1 MDLKRNTIDAII
13 ALLVFLMISVSVN
26 SLTFDVTKYGGKQNS
41 DISQALAVAWKDAC
55 AAPSSA
61 KIVIPKGLYK
71 LRKGYFMGP
80 CKSPIEFEL
89 EGTLQAPST
98 ANGFQ
103 KGDGWVTFERINKLS
118 VYGSGTFDGQGK
130 NSWGTQCARTN
141 YCGQLPV
148 NIRLNYVTNSVIKS
162 VTSLNSKQFHYIVYG
177 GENLSFKNVK
187 IIAPEDSWTTDGIHI
202 GRSTNITVTDSIIK
216 TGDDCI
222 SIGDGTKKLT
232 ITRVTCGPG
241 HGISVGSLGRYNN
254 ELPVQSIYVRD
265 CTFKGSTNGVRIKT
279 WQGSQDSIATDMHFE
294 NLMMYNVQNPIIID
308 QEYCPW
314 NTCNNVKEK
323 PSRVKLSKVSFKN
336 IRGTSATAVGVKLIC
351 GGYSCQNVE
360 ISGID
365 LKYNGNGPTKSVCK
379 NVKPMALSNAWK
391 QACAS
396 PTQSELRIPKGTFK
410 LKRATLNG
418 PCKAPIKINL
428 QGTLQAPSDPAGFK
442 DGDGWVT
449 FERIDKLTLM
459 GGGSF
464 DGQGK
469 GVWGKHCSQGQYC
482 SKLPINVRFDYVT
495 NSIIQD
501 VISRD
506 SKQFHINVL
515 GGQNITFSRVRVDA
529 PEDSANT
536 DGIHIGRS
544 NGVNI
549 IDSII
554 QTGDDCVSLGDGSKQ
569 ITVRNVT
576 CGPGH
581 GFSIGS
587 LGKYKDEKPVEGVLF
602 KGCTMK
608 NTMNGVRIKT
618 WPDSTDGLASN
629 MHFEDINM
637 ENVGNPIL
645 IDQEYCPWNNCNK
658 KVPSKIKLS
667 NVSFKNI
674 HGTTTSS
681 IAINLICS
689 SGYPCQNVAVENIDL
704 KYNGPEGRITSQC
717 KNVKPK
723 TIGKQNPPPC
733 IAI

>member
-1 MDLKRNTIDAII
+1 MALKFN
-13 ALLVFLMISVSVN
+13 
-26 SLTFDVTKYGGKQNS
+26 
-41 DISQALAVAWKDAC
+41 
-55 AAPSSA
+55 
-61 KIVIPKGLYK
+61 
-71 LRKGYFMGP
+71 
-80 CKSPIEFEL
+80 
-89 EGTLQAPST
+89 
-98 ANGFQ
+98 
-103 KGDGWVTFERINKLS
+103 
-118 VYGSGTFDGQGK
+118 
-130 NSWGTQCARTN
+130 
-141 YCGQLPV
+141 
-148 NIRLNYVTNSVIKS
+148 
-162 VTSLNSKQFHYIVYG
+162 
-177 GENLSFKNVK
+177 
-187 IIAPEDSWTTDGIHI
+187 
-202 GRSTNITVTDSIIK
+202 
-216 TGDDCI
+216 
-222 SIGDGTKKLT
+222 LT
-232 ITRVTCGPG
+232 ITLCSLLL
-241 HGISVGSLGRYNN
+241 GI
-254 ELPVQSIYVRD
+254 
-265 CTFKGSTNGVRIKT
+265 TF
-279 WQGSQDSIATDMHFE
+279 A
-294 NLMMYNVQNPIIID
+294 
-308 QEYCPW
+308 
-314 NTCNNVKEK
+314 
-323 PSRVKLSKVSFKN
+323 
-336 IRGTSATAVGVKLIC
+336 
-351 GGYSCQNVE
+351 
-360 ISGID
+360 
-365 LKYNGNGPTKSVCK
+365 
-379 NVKPMALSNAWK
+379 ALSNAWK

-501 VISRD
+501 VISR
-506 SKQFHINVL
+506 
-515 GGQNITFSRVRVDA
+515 
-529 PEDSANT
+529 
-536 DGIHIGRS
+536 
-544 NGVNI
+544 
-549 IDSII
+549 
-554 QTGDDCVSLGDGSKQ
+554 DGSKQ